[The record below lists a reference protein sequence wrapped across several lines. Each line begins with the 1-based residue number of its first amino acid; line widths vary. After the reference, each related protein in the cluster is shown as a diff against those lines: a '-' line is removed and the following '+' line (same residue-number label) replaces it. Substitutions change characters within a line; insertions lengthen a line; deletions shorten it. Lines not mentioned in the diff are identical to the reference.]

1 MPLSYGFCLGDI
13 TSEYTS
19 AQFSD
24 AIHSITGSGISLEGA
39 QFSVTVSG
47 FNATVASGYALA
59 AGRWLQNDSPHTL
72 AMPPSGSNGD
82 RVDALAVHVD
92 YKERK
97 VFLTVL
103 EGVDPVA
110 IRENLGII
118 RGETEYNLILF
129 FVRIRRR
136 ATTLSPEDITDVR
149 AEEGLCGCI
158 TPLSHISADVLYV
171 YEFLTGGIDREIQR
185 ILDMGKAVED
195 KANSAIAA
203 LDEAISR
210 KRGVAIGDVIVTL
223 SHPVPQR
230 EWLLCNGGLVPAEYA
245 ALYTMLGGRLPNIRR
260 DDERFKGYIY
270 GGTPVDETEP
280 EEPDGDTAI
289 VGYAVVGT
297 AIVGKDVT

>member
-24 AIHSITGSGISLEGA
+24 AIHSVIGDGISLEGA

-47 FNATVASGYALA
+47 FNAAVASGYAIA

-72 AMPPSGSNGD
+72 TIPPSESTGD
-82 RVDALAVHVD
+82 RTDALAAHVD
-92 YKERK
+92 YEERK
-97 VFLTVL
+97 VSLAVL
-103 EGVDPVA
+103 EDVDPVA

-118 RGETEYNLILF
+118 RGETEYNLVLF
-129 FVRIRRR
+129 FVRVRRG
-136 ATTLSPEDITDVR
+136 ATTLSPDDITDVR
-149 AEEGLCGCI
+149 AEEGLCGHI
-158 TPLSHISADVLYV
+158 TPLSHISTDVLYI

-185 ILDMGKAVED
+185 ILDLGKDVEN

-230 EWLLCNGGLVPAEYA
+230 EWLLCNGGLVPPEYA
-245 ALYTMLGGRLPNIRR
+245 KLYTMLNGRLPNVQRE
-260 DDERFKGYIY
+260 DERFKGYIY
-270 GGTPVDETEP
+270 GGTPVEETEP
-280 EEPDGDTAI
+280 DEPGGNTAI
-289 VGYAVVGT
+289 VGYAVVDT

>member
-47 FNATVASGYALA
+47 FNATVASGYAIA

-129 FVRIRRR
+129 FVRIRRG

-230 EWLLCNGGLVPAEYA
+230 EWLLCNGGTIPAEHQ
-245 ALYTMLGGRLPNIRR
+245 ALRAEIGAKLPLVSPKDNRW
-260 DDERFKGYIY
+260 KGYIY
-270 GGTPVDETEP
+270 AGPADYPSALDYWPYIPVDSASYVTA
-280 EEPDGDTAI
+280 DGKNYLC
-289 VGYAVVGT
+289 VR
-297 AIVGKDVT
+297 